1 MISRSSIPK
10 QISKGGKMPK
20 GPGTYGSKKGRPKKK
35 RKGPGQSGSGG
46 APKFTLGPVTEIK
59 APTQVS
65 GPFEV
70 TLEEW
75 VTLAEGMQINIR
87 SDGKYH
93 MFEFDKAKDA
103 EDEFVKWNQELEAG
117 N

>member
-1 MISRSSIPK
+1 M
-10 QISKGGKMPK
+10 
-20 GPGTYGSKKGRPKKK
+20 SKKLQYSYHWKDLRKHQSPEYGPTVKK
-35 RKGPGQSGSGG
+35 G
-46 APKFTLGPVTEIK
+46 
-59 APTQVS
+59 
-65 GPFEV
+65 
-70 TLEEW
+70 W

>member
-1 MISRSSIPK
+1 
-10 QISKGGKMPK
+10 
-20 GPGTYGSKKGRPKKK
+20 
-35 RKGPGQSGSGG
+35 
-46 APKFTLGPVTEIK
+46 
-59 APTQVS
+59 
-65 GPFEV
+65 
-70 TLEEW
+70 LEEW

-87 SDGKYH
+87 ADGKFH

>member
-1 MISRSSIPK
+1 M
-10 QISKGGKMPK
+10 
-20 GPGTYGSKKGRPKKK
+20 
-35 RKGPGQSGSGG
+35 
-46 APKFTLGPVTEIK
+46 
-59 APTQVS
+59 
-65 GPFEV
+65 
-70 TLEEW
+70 

-103 EDEFVKWNQELEAG
+103 EDDFVKWNQELEAG